1 MQVAENFEKMSFW
14 QQEVLDRQSA
24 YREMDSLLK
33 QAPRQP
39 QHGAEA
45 LEALQAYLQTAQRY
59 LQAVKENQFAKAEL
73 EWAIGQDLQ

>member
-1 MQVAENFEKMSFW
+1 MSICA
-14 QQEVLDRQSA
+14 R
-24 YREMDSLLK
+24 
-33 QAPRQP
+33 
-39 QHGAEA
+39 GAEA